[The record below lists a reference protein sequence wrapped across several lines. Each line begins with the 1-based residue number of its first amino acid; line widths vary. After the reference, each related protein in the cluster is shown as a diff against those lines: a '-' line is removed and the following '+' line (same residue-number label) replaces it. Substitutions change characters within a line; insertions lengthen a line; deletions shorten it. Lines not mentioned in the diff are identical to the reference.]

1 MKDEAQ
7 FKSAFRKSLRAAHG
21 FSLALAAPMLAG
33 IPDIYSIVPGYMPVL
48 LEAKWLKDVN
58 AHNFNRKINYSAM
71 QKLWIKSACEVQ
83 EYAAMGLIG
92 FKFKDKTY
100 AVLVYDGIDNIN
112 YAFETT
118 HPTVVY
124 EKGFD
129 VVNLFKQSKVP
140 QMPLT
145 VTNFYA
151 NSNVLLR
158 EVGEAANAVAK

>member
-1 MKDEAQ
+1 MKDEAS
-7 FKSAFRKSLRAAHG
+7 FKTAFRKSLLAARG

-33 IPDIYSIVPGYMPVL
+33 IPDIYAICPHYMPVL

-58 AHNFNRKINYSAM
+58 AHNFNRKINYSAL
-71 QKLWIKSACEVQ
+71 QKLWIKSACDVQ

-100 AVLVYDGIDNIN
+100 AVLVYSGIDNIN
-112 YAFETT
+112 YGFQTI
-118 HPTVVY
+118 HPFVIY
-124 EKGFD
+124 DKGFD
-129 VVNLFKQSKVP
+129 IPALFKQSRVP

-151 NSNVLLR
+151 NANVLLKDIS
-158 EVGEAANAVAK
+158 GIANAN